1 MAENILK
8 LDNFYKAQFVLS
20 KVLRSTELIRTS
32 RINPD
37 SDVYIKPECLQNTGS
52 FKLRGAYYKISQLS
66 DEEKYADCQ
75 NFKPIR
81 PGAGLP

>member
-37 SDVYIKPECLQNTGS
+37 SDVYIKPEYL
-52 FKLRGAYYKISQLS
+52 
-66 DEEKYADCQ
+66 
-75 NFKPIR
+75 
-81 PGAGLP
+81 